1 MAPVILES
9 RVNRAV
15 ENINRYTQVKQ
26 KMNSK
31 ELNVNVPLAAGED
44 DFDDFEFSDLQSAA
58 SPRPSGAVSVEG
70 GLDCISGSL
79 EDLVATFDEKLT
91 VCFGDFKE
99 QVDKIAPVQVRTQDE
114 IMNECQV
121 WWTLTGNFG
130 NMMPIDWSKTYTRAN
145 HLPTLNLC
153 DPRLASAQQTGS
165 ATGQDLT
172 DEDDIVAA
180 DLDMHQ
186 LILQSDTMASSE
198 PIKSAEEVLQEID
211 DIIEEEEDDE
221 PAVAIGQ
228 NTHEFNPPHSIRSST
243 FIGQALQG
251 RKLEDLNVS
260 ELTQILSDVEELVR
274 DLSEEL
280 VVDLGKRDELEYEKE
295 LKNNFISLLLSIQ
308 SKRRQHCPDGGTMK
322 KKKDGLSFK
331 YLTTV
336 IPYNPEKG
344 CPPIQTLQVL
354 VKILKSINDDSPAVP
369 ALLTDYILKVLC
381 PT

>member
-1 MAPVILES
+1 MKITTGL
-9 RVNRAV
+9 VN
-15 ENINRYTQVKQ
+15 
-26 KMNSK
+26 MNSK
-31 ELNVNVPLAAGED
+31 ELNVNVPLATGESDSEEFADFAEVSTGEINVGQGQGVAGGE
-44 DFDDFEFSDLQSAA
+44 
-58 SPRPSGAVSVEG
+58 SVT
-70 GLDCISGSL
+70 GSL

-91 VCFGDFKE
+91 MCFQDYEE
-99 QVDKIAPVQVRTQDE
+99 QVEKIAPVQIRSQEE

-130 NMMPIDWSKTYTRAN
+130 NMMPIDWAKSYTLAQ

-153 DPRLASAQQTGS
+153 EPRAPHQQQQQGGCAGAQ
-165 ATGQDLT
+165 GQAPCYS
-172 DEDDIVAA
+172 DEDDLVAA

-186 LILQSDTMASSE
+186 LILQSEEGQQAE

-211 DIIEEEEDDE
+211 DIIEEGETEDTEDGE
-221 PAVAIGQ
+221 GLMVG
-228 NTHEFNPPHSIRSST
+228 EGSMGYLPPHSIRSST

-251 RKLEDLNVS
+251 RKLEDIAVG
-260 ELTQILSDVEELVR
+260 ELTQIFSDMETLVR

-280 VVDLGKRDELEYEKE
+280 VTDLGVRDELEFEKE

-308 SKRRQHCPDGGTMK
+308 SKRRQHNLDGGGGGVGK
-322 KKKDGLSFK
+322 LKVGAREPGLK

-336 IPYNPEKG
+336 IPYNAARG
-344 CPPIQTLQVL
+344 CPPLSTLQVL
-354 VKILKSINDDSPAVP
+354 VKILKSINEDSPAVP

>member
-1 MAPVILES
+1 
-9 RVNRAV
+9 
-15 ENINRYTQVKQ
+15 
-26 KMNSK
+26 MNSR
-31 ELNVNVPLAAGED
+31 ELNVNVPLATGET
-44 DFDDFEFSDLQSAA
+44 DFDDFGDFSEIQSAA

-91 VCFGDFKE
+91 VCFGDFNE
-99 QVDKIAPVQVRTQDE
+99 QVDKIAPVQVRSQEE

-130 NMMPIDWSKTYTRAN
+130 NMMPIDWSKTYARAN
-145 HLPTLNLC
+145 QLPTLNLC
-153 DPRLASAQQTGS
+153 APRQAPVAPAQGPVAQE
-165 ATGQDLT
+165 LT
-172 DEDDIVAA
+172 EEDDIVAA

-186 LILQSDTMASSE
+186 LILQSENMNTNE

-211 DIIEEEEDDE
+211 DIIDEDDE
-221 PAVAIGQ
+221 DEVVGPMDN
-228 NTHEFNPPHSIRSST
+228 NTHGFVPPHSIRSST

-251 RKLEDLNVS
+251 RKLDDLSVS
-260 ELTQILSDVEELVR
+260 ELTQILSDVEVLVR

-308 SKRRQHCPDGGTMK
+308 SKRRQHGPDNGK
-322 KKKDGLSFK
+322 KKKDGLSYK

-336 IPYNPEKG
+336 IPYNPDKG
-344 CPPIQTLQVL
+344 CPPLQTLQVL
-354 VKILKSINDDSPAVP
+354 VKILKSINEDSPAVP